1 MPYATEEDMRVRY
14 GAAVLEQLCPPDL
27 PDPEG
32 PEGDGGPSAA
42 AVATQEATDG
52 DSSALAAALADA
64 SETIDAYAAARYAV
78 PLNPVPAPVRRWCC
92 DIARWYLDHA
102 KTDPAVL
109 KAYEDAMRGLAD
121 MAKGVLVFQCEGV
134 AAQETPAGQVD
145 MSGPR
150 RLFSMQGMRGY

>member
-1 MPYATEEDMRVRY
+1 MPYATEEDMRVRF
-14 GAAVLEQLCPPDL
+14 GAAVLEQLCPPDM

-32 PEGDGGPSAA
+32 PEGDGGPS
-42 AVATQEATDG
+42 
-52 DSSALAAALADA
+52 LAAALADA
-64 SETIDAYAAARYAV
+64 SETIDAYAAARYTV
-78 PLNPVPAPVRRWCC
+78 PLNPIPAPVRRWCC
-92 DIARWYLDHA
+92 DIARWYLDRA

-109 KAYEDAMRGLAD
+109 KAYEDAMHGLAD